1 MGSLA
6 GQLTSILSEAFESA
20 GYDGSYGLVRASDRP
35 DLCQFQCNGA
45 LTAAKQY
52 KTNPREIAQKAVEVL
67 GHSDVFKEVT
77 LAGPGFI
84 NMTLTD
90 GYLARHLTY
99 IYRDDHLGCEQT
111 ATPQRIIIDYG
122 GPNVAKPLHVG
133 HLRAAII
140 GESVVRICR
149 FLGHD
154 VIGDVHLGDWG
165 LQMGLNI
172 VELQHRQPDL
182 PYFDAHFTG
191 PYPDESPVSIG
202 DLEEMY
208 PQASEKGKQDP
219 LFGEAARQATVDLQD
234 GRPGYLALWKH
245 FWEVSV
251 DALKENYALLNVHF
265 DLWLGESDTQG
276 RIPGLIKRLQKEG
289 YAYESQGALI
299 VDVAKPEDTHP
310 IPPLMLVKSDGAV
323 LYGTTDLATLDQR
336 EADYH
341 PGLVLYIVD
350 NRQRDHFHQVF
361 TAAYKT
367 GVTPA
372 STKLEHNGF
381 GTMNGKDGKPF
392 KTRAGGIMKLKD
404 LIEMVTDSAMS
415 RIEDIESIRAF
426 GEVEKQDIARMVG
439 VAALKYADLMN
450 HRTKDY
456 VFDLDRFSSFEGRTG
471 PYLLYTAVRIKSIL
485 RRAADRG
492 FEEGDFL
499 PTESDIERDVC
510 LKLAEFP
517 TIIEMA
523 FEGRAPN
530 SLCEYAFQL
539 ATVYNRFYHGH
550 HILNEK
556 NATQRAAWMALSA
569 VTLRMLNQVL
579 DLLGIEIPERM

>member
-6 GQLTSILSEAFESA
+6 GQLTSILSDAFESA

-90 GYLARHLTY
+90 SYLARHLTY

-111 ATPQRIIIDYG
+111 TSLQRIIIDYG

-140 GESVVRICR
+140 GESIVRICR

-182 PYFDAHFTG
+182 PYFDADFTG

-219 LFGEAARQATVDLQD
+219 AFGEAARQATVDLQD

-265 DLWLGESDTQG
+265 DLWLGESDTQA

-341 PGLVLYIVD
+341 PGLILYIVD
-350 NRQRDHFHQVF
+350 NRQKDHFHQVF

-415 RIEDIESIRAF
+415 RIEDIESIREF
-426 GEVEKQDIARMVG
+426 GEVEKQDIARKVG

-492 FEEGDFL
+492 FEEGDIL

-539 ATVYNRFYHGH
+539 ATVYNRFYHGY
-550 HILNEK
+550 HILNEE
-556 NATQRAAWMALSA
+556 NETQRAAWLALSA